1 MHYWQ
6 QQPSEMAV
14 VGPKMPAKLSSS
26 QPYKHASG
34 KDWDSQCSWCL
45 LSSYGNNIPGSNG
58 NHATHTASQQHMK
71 NRQVAEMLTV
81 YTQVQMVICSNGN
94 LKKSIRQCKLRYTC
108 SYRCTSILIP
118 THFRHLLYRK
128 ILDNTKG
135 LGKYRNGSYT
145 PQAVFNHL

>member
-58 NHATHTASQQHMK
+58 NHATHTTSQQHMK

-94 LKKSIRQCKLRYTC
+94 LKKSIRQCKLRYTVLFLQV
-108 SYRCTSILIP
+108 YLHFIP
-118 THFRHLLYRK
+118 YPLQTPTIQK
-128 ILDNTKG
+128 N
-135 LGKYRNGSYT
+135 LG
-145 PQAVFNHL
+145 